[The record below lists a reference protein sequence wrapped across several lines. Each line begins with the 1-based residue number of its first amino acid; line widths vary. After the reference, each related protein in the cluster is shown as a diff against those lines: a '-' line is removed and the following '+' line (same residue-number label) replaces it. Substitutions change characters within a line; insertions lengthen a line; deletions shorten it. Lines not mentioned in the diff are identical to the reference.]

1 MEPIWPPFTENAM
14 GEIHPS
20 LPLLVHF
27 MAIINRT
34 HPHPARKRSS
44 AKGVA
49 AHTSHGA
56 GLISV
61 RPIFGRNGGV
71 GLPASGGLGGS
82 ASPNG
87 TRLSP
92 KQHTQQSIGDEER
105 LSWVEDGWGSFD

>member
-20 LPLLVHF
+20 LPLLFHF
-27 MAIINRT
+27 MATTTTT
-34 HPHPARKRSS
+34 HPRPARIRSL
-44 AKGVA
+44 AKDVA

-71 GLPASGGLGGS
+71 GVPASGGLGGS

-92 KQHTQQSIGDEER
+92 KQHTQQSIGDGER